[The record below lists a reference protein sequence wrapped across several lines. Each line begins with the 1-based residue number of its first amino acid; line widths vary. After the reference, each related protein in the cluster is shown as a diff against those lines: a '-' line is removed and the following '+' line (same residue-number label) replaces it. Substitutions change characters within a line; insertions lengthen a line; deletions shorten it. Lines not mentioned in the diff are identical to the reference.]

1 MNRPVLPS
9 IHLLIR
15 DERPNETASL
25 TLAPLQISPQ
35 DHSSRPRHASH
46 EQRHVAR
53 SLSEPS
59 PKTAHNSGPHQFP
72 HSLPHS
78 RKPSEPSHNAASS
91 SSSPNHAYAQHQ
103 PYGGASPSDYFQ
115 PNAPHSRPTTSSGMP
130 DYERLAED
138 GEDIFSASMKY
149 ECNVCMKRFYRPS
162 GLRIHLAS
170 HSNDKLN
177 VVAAAAAASLIRIL
191 LHAETAEIAGTLK
204 PLSHAPEGFAA
215 DFERNSAS
223 VSLFQRS
230 QAMEVFDDDFIDA
243 EALVRTDHD
252 VLMEDVSVWD
262 LLDPPSFLSRRD
274 GGNIGSD
281 SEDWGNDDETDLS
294 QDSPS
299 QGIEAVEELVLSFLG
314 QLQAS
319 VFHPPGSRQG
329 SGSTEGEGSVSQR
342 TLDKPSRRTPRIQ
355 LELADRR
362 KIMPDG
368 SPGTRSIYYPKN
380 SQSPSA
386 KPFAQLLRVMD
397 CIHEALIDDAP
408 TTKRDL
414 YYKDVSLF
422 KSQGVVDKII
432 DDLAATFHLE
442 RSDLNMRATSKGLV
456 SGSSLRIHL
465 HSGET
470 IEVTDTEGSSV
481 PVGEDILTFTVIHP
495 ISWILIVE
503 KDVRLFAHSDTTYN
517 QPLSTQAVFQTLCR
531 LRVTDHPD
539 FPGRGLLI
547 TGKGY
552 PDIATRQLV
561 KTLSDNLPDT
571 VPILALVDGDPYGLD
586 ILSTY
591 KYGSNSL
598 KHENHKLA
606 AERVQW
612 VGLRIGELADFQIE
626 MNSLIPITR
635 HDEKK
640 ALSMLSR
647 QLTLP
652 QAWRKE
658 LMRMLHM
665 RRKAEIEV
673 LSTGRTQ
680 QSALLSSG
688 SQSSKSSRPHLDSPS
703 QQSHID
709 LLVSDCIIQTSFIPG
724 ASSAHSPLLRYLIA
738 KLCTAIMPVDDQG
751 L

>member
-1 MNRPVLPS
+1 
-9 IHLLIR
+9 
-15 DERPNETASL
+15 
-25 TLAPLQISPQ
+25 
-35 DHSSRPRHASH
+35 
-46 EQRHVAR
+46 
-53 SLSEPS
+53 
-59 PKTAHNSGPHQFP
+59 
-72 HSLPHS
+72 
-78 RKPSEPSHNAASS
+78 
-91 SSSPNHAYAQHQ
+91 
-103 PYGGASPSDYFQ
+103 
-115 PNAPHSRPTTSSGMP
+115 
-130 DYERLAED
+130 
-138 GEDIFSASMKY
+138 
-149 ECNVCMKRFYRPS
+149 
-162 GLRIHLAS
+162 
-170 HSNDKLN
+170 
-177 VVAAAAAASLIRIL
+177 
-191 LHAETAEIAGTLK
+191 
-204 PLSHAPEGFAA
+204 
-215 DFERNSAS
+215 
-223 VSLFQRS
+223 
-230 QAMEVFDDDFIDA
+230 MEVLDDDFVDA
-243 EALVRTDHD
+243 EVLVDTDQD
-252 VLMEDVSVWD
+252 VFMEDVSVGD
-262 LLDPPSFLSRRD
+262 LLDPPSFLSCRD

-281 SEDWGNDDETDLS
+281 GEDWGNDEETDLS

-299 QGIEAVEELVLSFLG
+299 QGIEALEGLVLSFLG

-319 VFHPPGSRQG
+319 VFHPPGSRQS
-329 SGSTEGEGSVSQR
+329 SGSTEVEGSASQPM
-342 TLDKPSRRTPRIQ
+342 LDKPSRRTPRIQ

-362 KIMPDG
+362 KIMADG

-386 KPFAQLLRVMD
+386 KPFAQLLRVVD

-408 TTKRDL
+408 TTKRDV

-456 SGSSLRIHL
+456 SGSSLHMHL

-481 PVGEDILTFTVIHP
+481 PVGEDILTFTVIYP
-495 ISWILIVE
+495 VSWVLIVE
-503 KDVRLFAHSDTTYN
+503 KD
-517 QPLSTQAVFQTLCR
+517 AVFQTLCR

-598 KHENHKLA
+598 KHENHKMA

-612 VGLRIGELADFQIE
+612 IGLRVGELADFQIE
-626 MNSLIPITR
+626 MNSLLPITR

-647 QLTLP
+647 QTTLP
-652 QAWRKE
+652 HAWRRE
-658 LMRMLHM
+658 LMRMLHT
-665 RRKAEIEV
+665 RRKAEIEI

-688 SQSSKSSRPHLDSPS
+688 SQSSKASRPHLDSPS

-709 LLVSDCIIQTSFIPG
+709 LPASDCTIQTSFIPG
-724 ASSAHSPLLRYLIA
+724 ASSTTNSPLLRYLIA
-738 KLCTAIMPVDDQG
+738 KLCAAITPVNDQG
-751 L
+751 S

>member
-1 MNRPVLPS
+1 
-9 IHLLIR
+9 
-15 DERPNETASL
+15 
-25 TLAPLQISPQ
+25 
-35 DHSSRPRHASH
+35 
-46 EQRHVAR
+46 
-53 SLSEPS
+53 
-59 PKTAHNSGPHQFP
+59 
-72 HSLPHS
+72 
-78 RKPSEPSHNAASS
+78 
-91 SSSPNHAYAQHQ
+91 
-103 PYGGASPSDYFQ
+103 
-115 PNAPHSRPTTSSGMP
+115 
-130 DYERLAED
+130 
-138 GEDIFSASMKY
+138 
-149 ECNVCMKRFYRPS
+149 
-162 GLRIHLAS
+162 
-170 HSNDKLN
+170 
-177 VVAAAAAASLIRIL
+177 
-191 LHAETAEIAGTLK
+191 
-204 PLSHAPEGFAA
+204 
-215 DFERNSAS
+215 
-223 VSLFQRS
+223 
-230 QAMEVFDDDFIDA
+230 MEAFDDDFIEA
-243 EALVRTDHD
+243 EALLRTDHD
-252 VLMEDVSVWD
+252 VFMEDVSVED
-262 LLDPPSFLSRRD
+262 LLDPPSFLSCHD
-274 GGNIGSD
+274 GSNIGSD
-281 SEDWGNDDETDLS
+281 GEDWGNDEETDLS
-294 QDSPS
+294 QDSPP

-319 VFHPPGSRQG
+319 VFHPPESRQG
-329 SGSTEGEGSVSQR
+329 SGSTEGEGSASQR
-342 TLDKPSRRTPRIQ
+342 KLDKPSRRTPRIQ

-362 KIMPDG
+362 KIMADG

-456 SGSSLRIHL
+456 SGSSLRMHL
-465 HSGET
+465 HSGKT

-481 PVGEDILTFTVIHP
+481 PVGEDILTFTVVHP
-495 ISWILIVE
+495 ISWVLVVE
-503 KDVRLFAHSDTTYN
+503 KD
-517 QPLSTQAVFQTLCR
+517 AVFQTLCR

-598 KHENHKLA
+598 KHENYKLA

-612 VGLRIGELADFQIE
+612 VGLRVGELADFQIE

-658 LMRMLHM
+658 LMRMLHT
-665 RRKAEIEV
+665 RRKAEIEI

-680 QSALLSSG
+680 QSVLLSSG

-703 QQSHID
+703 QQSHVD

-724 ASSAHSPLLRYLIA
+724 ASSTAQPPLLHYLIA
-738 KLCTAIMPVDDQG
+738 KLCAAIMTVEVRG
-751 L
+751 R